1 MKVDWLE
8 SRFRIHV
15 LESGSWMKWGKERSE
30 DKVQRIRIQ
39 ILSQDRRRN
48 FRKNLDFDLGGV
60 RRKLD
65 LEV

>member
-15 LESGSWMKWGKERSE
+15 LESGSRMKWGKERSE
-30 DKVQRIRIQ
+30 DKVLRIRIQ

-48 FRKNLDFDLGGV
+48 IRKKFGL
-60 RRKLD
+60 
-65 LEV
+65 